1 MRYARTLLEWADDD
15 DVLMEWLDTPQSVM
29 ATSMGFSEIE

>member
-15 DVLMEWLDTPQSVM
+15 DVLMEWLDVM